1 MAEIKQETPQTEAP
15 KSAEA
20 QEDLRRRV
28 EEALDMIRPA
38 IEMDGGNVELG
49 EIVDGVVYV
58 HMQGACG
65 SCPSSTMTLK
75 AGIERIVC
83 EQVPEI
89 KSVQAA

>member
-1 MAEIKQETPQTEAP
+1 MAEPKTEL
-15 KSAEA
+15 KSEPSVPAA
-20 QEDLRRRV
+20 QEDVRRRV
-28 EEALDMIRPA
+28 EEALDQIRPA

-49 EIVDGVVYV
+49 EIVDGVAFV

-75 AGIERIVC
+75 AGIERIIL

-89 KSVQAA
+89 KSVQAT

>member
-1 MAEIKQETPQTEAP
+1 MSEIKQETPIPVPA
-15 KSAEA
+15 SVDA
-20 QEDLRRRV
+20 QEDIRRRV

-38 IEMDGGNVELG
+38 IEMDGGDVDLS
-49 EIVDGVVYV
+49 EIADGVAYV
-58 HMQGACG
+58 HMKGACG

-89 KSVQAA
+89 TRVEAV

>member
-1 MAEIKQETPQTEAP
+1 MSDIQAKQPETVATE
-15 KSAEA
+15 
-20 QEDLRRRV
+20 EDVRRRV
-28 EEALDMIRPA
+28 EEALDLIRPA

-49 EIVDGVVYV
+49 EIVDGVVFV

-75 AGIERIVC
+75 AGIERIIM